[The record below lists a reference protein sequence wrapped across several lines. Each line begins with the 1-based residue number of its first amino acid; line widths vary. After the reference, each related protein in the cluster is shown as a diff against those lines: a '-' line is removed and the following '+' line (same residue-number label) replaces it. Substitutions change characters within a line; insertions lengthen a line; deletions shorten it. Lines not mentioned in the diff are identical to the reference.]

1 MSLGTI
7 LVVDDSLVLRTSV
20 VASLTKFGFQTVEAV
35 DGLDGL
41 KILRK
46 MAGEIDLVLLDW
58 FIPRC
63 NDQEFL
69 EMKQRDESILDIPVI
84 MVTTAND
91 PQRMVNAVRL
101 GAKHYVIQPFTEPD
115 LMKRIKQVLQ
125 LDEEIE

>member
-101 GAKHYVIQPFTEPD
+101 GAKHYVIKPFTEPD